1 MLAKAA
7 AAVVPGGAGLGS
19 TAEGTSLGVFAD
31 AVIDVKAAVIVSG
44 DGVGLWVVSELGN
57 SWLPVTAAVSICLG
71 AWAVGASVEAVA
83 VLLLGV
89 MGRAGVSRGEAGVFL
104 DAKGKSACVPSELR
118 SDVSLVAVMF
128 FVSVSIGV
136 LKAITDGKG
145 VFSVPREK
153 KEEAGTGEAGDD
165 FLVSGFA
172 SEVSTVGIAPEDTPD
187 NTVRTEWVKLV
198 VGKKGDSICVGDA
211 WTEVMMT

>member
-7 AAVVPGGAGLGS
+7 AAVVPGGAGGS
-19 TAEGTSLGVFAD
+19 LVVFAD
-31 AVIDVKAAVIVSG
+31 AVIDVKAAVIVRG
-44 DGVGLWVVSELGN
+44 YGVGLLVMSELGN
-57 SWLPVTAAVSICLG
+57 LWVSVTVVSICLG
-71 AWAVGASVEAVA
+71 ACAVGASVEAVA

-89 MGRAGVSRGEAGVFL
+89 MSRAGVSRGEAVVFL
-104 DAKGKSACVPSELR
+104 VAKGKSACAPTELR
-118 SDVSLVAVMF
+118 SDASLVAVIC
-128 FVSVSIGV
+128 FVSVGIGV

-145 VFSVPREK
+145 VVSVPREK

-187 NTVRTEWVKLV
+187 NTVRAAV
-198 VGKKGDSICVGDA
+198 SSA
-211 WTEVMMT
+211 S